1 MAERVAILGAGAMGS
16 ALTAPAVDAGNE
28 TRLWGTWLDDELVA
42 AVRAGAPH
50 PRTSVVVD
58 ARVRAFGCDELEA
71 ALRDATI
78 VVLAITSDG
87 VLDVLAHAAP
97 HLPAG
102 APVVITT
109 KGFGRDDGGRVG
121 VIPPRLEAAV
131 PGVAPVVAIGGPC
144 KANEVAARR
153 PTASVY
159 GCRDRAAASRAAVVF
174 STPRY
179 RVEVSDDVV
188 GLETVA
194 AMKNVYAIALGA
206 CQGLAPRGGEPWHN
220 LQAAV
225 FARAVAEM
233 AVLAGAVGGR
243 HDTAYGL
250 VGVGD
255 LEVTGRSGRN
265 KVYGERLGR
274 GEAPADAL
282 REMRDA
288 GQVVEGVPAAGL
300 ARELAAQ
307 LAGDGHLQTG
317 VLPLLDAVLDLIGPG
332 ADPAERLSA
341 ACLPP
346 AV

>member
-16 ALTAPAVDAGNE
+16 APAVDAGNE
-28 TRLWGTWLDDELVA
+28 VRLWGTWLDDELVA

-58 ARVRAFGCDELEA
+58 ARVQAFACDELEP
-71 ALRDATI
+71 ALRDAAI

-87 VLDVLAHAAP
+87 VLDVLERAAP

-102 APVVITT
+102 ASVVITT

-159 GCRDRAAASRAAVVF
+159 GCRDRAAATRAAAVF
-174 STPRY
+174 STPLY

-188 GLETVA
+188 GLEAVA

-206 CQGLAPRGGEPWHN
+206 CQGLASPRGGEPWHN
-220 LQAAV
+220 LQSAV

-233 AVLAGAVGGR
+233 AVVAEAVGGQR
-243 HDTAYGL
+243 DTAYGL
-250 VGVGD
+250 AGVGD
-255 LEVTGRSGRN
+255 LEVTGLSGRN

-288 GQVVEGVPAAGL
+288 GQVVEGVPVAGL

-307 LAGDGHLQTG
+307 LADDGRLQTEE
-317 VLPLLDAVLDLIGPG
+317 LPLLYAVLDLIGPG
-332 ADPAERLSA
+332 ADLVDRLSA
-341 ACLPP
+341 ACLPR